1 MSKQMII
8 YWYTTRRQF
17 NDIEPGQTWCIGE
30 VDPSSLKYFGMST
43 ARAAETRVREELGKT
58 KDGARISFDDIE
70 DLEFDSFEFPNPN
83 NKEKGMDKDI
93 HAVLK
98 TMGCKQIATEW
109 FNTSPDEIKRVINH
123 LINGSPLG
131 GKYTLRKRQDDV
143 IKAFRHALDTKQK
156 KFGLF
161 AMPRFGKTIC
171 SFEMMNLLFELFPDK
186 KYIFFISAKLDAEQ
200 ALREDY
206 YKFDQSCNFKLCLY
220 DSDTKVT
227 VEDLQ
232 KNKYLFFA
240 SKQWFD
246 GKSLEEIRK
255 RFPCVNREDCAAV
268 FFDEAHFARMTN
280 NAQGTIQLL
289 NPSMQIDITGT
300 PFRLKA
306 NEDYDDNNSY
316 VYSVLDEYEDYE
328 NATNKDEFRLKN
340 PELVYITPKNEFFK
354 TDSSFG
360 EFFDSDGCKDS
371 IKEWVSKTFYGGQFN
386 IDGKTL
392 PITNAI
398 VVLPPR
404 RKYCDMFASAVNEL
418 VRDNKYAIKCTKTTT
433 KDNDDRDYIP
443 DNEQRFKEWNRMC
456 KNEPNCF
463 HLLVTIGKGLQ
474 AVSFPDCHAVIM
486 LNDITSPEQY
496 IQAAFRSKTPNGIKK
511 EAYVIDYN
519 KGRTLQIIDTF
530 IKNHLMVKACDA
542 NYKTEYLR
550 ALSRINIRDHELV
563 RQEYTFEEIF
573 QTFISSW
580 NIERITDSIDFDVA
594 KLLREIDLSE
604 IKLSDLQKPQQLSLQ
619 LTERGDDYEQQDPDD
634 PVPGTDDGGDGK
646 KHLAPDWLE
655 KHIEQLKSD
664 LIKYGYIPLGGK
676 EEDRIKDI
684 NPADI
689 ERRDMPVGRDEEL
702 QEVWSY
708 LGHDGDSDD
717 IYIDESGKSPS
728 TVRWKYVLNN
738 KFVSVR
744 GEESHGDGAADI
756 KKAKAFIN
764 AIIRYLPAYF
774 LVSGVPNDFDDFQN
788 RFGRQ
793 TVSEKH
799 VERKLFRDFIGL
811 GIDYRY
817 VFKILKACDA
827 GSREQIIAYCAD
839 KVAKCYQDGKLI
851 PEKVLE
857 LMWSYP
863 KDGSRPV
870 PKQLADIM
878 RNGKKFDIAVCGG
891 YWLTDETTRMYV
903 TDSFCEAEIMKL
915 LRPNCQTIYSNDIL
929 QTLEKHKETI
939 MKFKAFIMNPPY
951 GNLHLPILKSMT
963 EKIIDNGGKGVSLQ
977 PVRWLQDPLW
987 KYKPHSDA
995 NNYRESL
1002 ENRIK
1007 SIRIISNKDASALFA
1022 GAADITMNLGVFDL
1036 EKNTIFHYDA
1046 LSKEIFC
1053 VPDFSKTYQN
1063 IVWGKYDGK
1072 QQNYVPVKSIF
1083 SGRGEGNSIGVPELN
1098 RMLLYKTHYG
1108 YFKNGKSV
1116 DGLCREGASLEEA
1129 FRENKRATQ
1138 GNIYNW
1144 EIAIFD
1150 TGEEAK
1156 NFFEYLHLEAF
1167 KFFVMVTS
1175 TDQNPQTKYLPF
1187 ADDYTTPWTN
1197 ERFYEYF
1204 KISEEDQKK
1213 IAQIMEK
1220 YRKYDTKKG
1229 NL

>member
-171 SFEMMNLLFELFPDK
+171 SFEMMNLLFERFPDK

-354 TDSSFG
+354 TNSSFG

-433 KDNDDRDYIP
+433 KDNDDIDYIP

-604 IKLSDLQKPQQLSLQ
+604 IKLSDLQKPQQLTLQ
-619 LTERGDDYEQQDPDD
+619 LTERGDDYEPTEPEDPT
-634 PVPGTDDGGDGK
+634 PGTDDGGDGTK
-646 KHLAPDWLE
+646 YLPPDWLE

-664 LIKYGYIPLGGK
+664 LVKYGYIPLGGK

-839 KVAKCYQDGKLI
+839 KVAKCYRDGKLI

-857 LMWSYP
+857 LMWAYP

-878 RNGKKFDIAVCGG
+878 RSGKKFDIAVCGG

-915 LRPNCQTIYSNDIL
+915 LRPNCRTIYSNDIL

-951 GNLHLPILKSMT
+951 GNLHLPILKEMIKMIV
-963 EKIIDNGGKGVSLQ
+963 ENGGHGVSLQ
-977 PVRWLQDPLW
+977 PIRWAQDPLW
-987 KYKPHSDA
+987 KYKKTTDFAKYGEFIQKHLEDLKTYFAVDAGKIFKTNFSMDIGVYTLSQNPKYKLTQLYEDKLLEKILDKILSGTTISEKIELGQRTGLRVKVNNIQDNGFANNGVKKSHIGMYKTLLAEDGFVNGKDWTECIQKNRFAKEIGSPIPYSIRFDSLIDA
-995 NNYRESL
+995 NNFIDSTQTTFFQYL
-1002 ENRIK
+1002 LIK
-1007 SIRIISNKDASALFA
+1007 MHKD
-1022 GAADITMNLGVFDL
+1022 INMPN
-1036 EKNTIFHYDA
+1036 
-1046 LSKEIFC
+1046 
-1053 VPDFSKTYQN
+1053 Q
-1063 IVWGKYDGK
+1063 W
-1072 QQNYVPVKSIF
+1072 
-1083 SGRGEGNSIGVPELN
+1083 
-1098 RMLLYKTHYG
+1098 
-1108 YFKNGKSV
+1108 
-1116 DGLCREGASLEEA
+1116 
-1129 FRENKRATQ
+1129 
-1138 GNIYNW
+1138 
-1144 EIAIFD
+1144 
-1150 TGEEAK
+1150 
-1156 NFFEYLHLEAF
+1156 
-1167 KFFVMVTS
+1167 
-1175 TDQNPQTKYLPF
+1175 LPF
-1187 ADDYTTPWTN
+1187 MNDYSTPWTD
-1197 ERFYEYF
+1197 ERFNQF
-1204 KISEEDQKK
+1204 FCITSEEQEIIKK
-1213 IAQIMEK
+1213 TVNDA
-1220 YRKYDTKKG
+1220 RK
-1229 NL
+1229 

>member
-171 SFEMMNLLFELFPDK
+171 SFEMINLLFERFPDK

-604 IKLSDLQKPQQLSLQ
+604 IKLSDLQKPQQLTLQ
-619 LTERGDDYEQQDPDD
+619 LTERGDDYEPAEPEDPT
-634 PVPGTDDGGDGK
+634 PGTDDGGDGT
-646 KHLAPDWLE
+646 KHLPPDWLE
-655 KHIEQLKSD
+655 KHIELLKSD
-664 LIKYGYIPLGGK
+664 LVKYGYIPLGGK

-689 ERRDMPVGRDEEL
+689 ERRDMPVGRNEES

-857 LMWSYP
+857 LMWAYP

-915 LRPNCQTIYSNDIL
+915 LRPNCQVIYSNDIL

-939 MKFKAFIMNPPY
+939 MKFKSFIMNPPY
-951 GNLHLPILKSMT
+951 SGDMHLKILKQTIEFMK
-963 EKIIDNGGKGVSLQ
+963 EDKFVGISLQ
-977 PVRWLQDPLW
+977 PDFRKDYMADMKNSAYNGIKEFLSPYACDINEM
-987 KYKPHSDA
+987 S
-995 NNYRESL
+995 REQ
-1002 ENRIK
+1002 
-1007 SIRIISNKDASALFA
+1007 
-1022 GAADITMNLGVFDL
+1022 
-1036 EKNTIFHYDA
+1036 A
-1046 LSKEIFC
+1046 LS
-1053 VPDFSKTYQN
+1053 
-1063 IVWGKYDGK
+1063 
-1072 QQNYVPVKSIF
+1072 
-1083 SGRGEGNSIGVPELN
+1083 
-1098 RMLLYKTHYG
+1098 
-1108 YFKNGKSV
+1108 YFKNIQINEGLIIGLWAKNPTPVPLTVINKNVDILKKTLKYKSLKDV
-1116 DGLCREGASLEEA
+1116 VRKYANDRYFVPITIMQPTWAKRKNNILETYGILENGLTMDGQFYQDVR
-1129 FRENKRATQ
+1129 F
-1138 GNIYNW
+1138 YNSNVKKDRDLFGVP
-1144 EIAIFD
+1144 FD
-1150 TGEEAK
+1150 TLEQAK
-1156 NFFEYLHLEAF
+1156 NFAEYLDLLAF
-1167 KFFVMVTS
+1167 CFCVNVS
-1175 TDQNPQTKYLPF
+1175 HTKSRYQLQFLPF
-1187 ADDYTTPWTN
+1187 PEQGPSAFDTKWTN
-1197 ERFYEYF
+1197 ERFYDYF
-1204 KISEEDQKK
+1204 GISPEEQETINQTMKNITTND
-1213 IAQIMEK
+1213 
-1220 YRKYDTKKG
+1220 
-1229 NL
+1229 

>member
-1 MSKQMII
+1 
-8 YWYTTRRQF
+8 
-17 NDIEPGQTWCIGE
+17 
-30 VDPSSLKYFGMST
+30 
-43 ARAAETRVREELGKT
+43 
-58 KDGARISFDDIE
+58 
-70 DLEFDSFEFPNPN
+70 
-83 NKEKGMDKDI
+83 NKEKCMDKDI

-171 SFEMMNLLFELFPDK
+171 SFEMMNLLFERFPDK

-418 VRDNKYAIKCTKTTT
+418 VHDNKYAIKCTKTTT

-496 IQAAFRSKTPNGIKK
+496 IQAAFRSKTPNRIKK

-604 IKLSDLQKPQQLSLQ
+604 IKLSDLQKPQQLTLQ
-619 LTERGDDYEQQDPDD
+619 LTERGDDYEPAEPEDPT
-634 PVPGTDDGGDGK
+634 PGTDDGGDGT
-646 KHLAPDWLE
+646 KHLPPDWLE

-664 LIKYGYIPLGGK
+664 LVKYGYIPLGGK

-689 ERRDMPVGRDEEL
+689 ERRDMPVGRNEES

-839 KVAKCYQDGKLI
+839 KVAKCYQDDKLI

-857 LMWSYP
+857 LMWAYP

-878 RNGKKFDIAVCGG
+878 RNGKNFDIAVCGG

-903 TDSFCEAEIMKL
+903 TDGFCEAEIMKL
-915 LRPNCQTIYSNDIL
+915 LRPNCQVIYSNDIL

-951 GNLHLPILKSMT
+951 GKLHLPILQKMVET
-963 EKIIDNGGKGVSLQ
+963 VVENGGNGVSLQ
-977 PVRWLQDPLW
+977 PVRWLQDPLKEHKQGTDFLRYGNLFDGNIANITVIPSTECGKIFDATFTMDLGVYEMCQTNTFSLRDLCKNALLEKILKKITDLSFEHTTIKKKIEEERISGIRVKVNEIQDNGRAGNGGRKSYIGLYQTFLVKDGLIDGKDW
-987 KYKPHSDA
+987 TQFIQKNQHS
-995 NNYRESL
+995 RQ
-1002 ENRIK
+1002 
-1007 SIRIISNKDASALFA
+1007 A
-1022 GAADITMNLGVFDL
+1022 GAMLP
-1036 EKNTIFHYDA
+1036 Y
-1046 LSKEIFC
+1046 
-1053 VPDFSKTYQN
+1053 
-1063 IVWGKYDGK
+1063 
-1072 QQNYVPVKSIF
+1072 SIAF
-1083 SGRGEGNSIGVPELN
+1083 AN
-1098 RMLLYKTHYG
+1098 
-1108 YFKNGKSV
+1108 
-1116 DGLCREGASLEEA
+1116 EE
-1129 FRENKRATQ
+1129 T
-1138 GNIYNW
+1138 
-1144 EIAIFD
+1144 
-1150 TGEEAK
+1150 AK
-1156 NFFEYLHLEAF
+1156 NFIDSTKTCFFQYLLLKMHQDIH
-1167 KFFVMVTS
+1167 MPN
-1175 TDQNPQTKYLPF
+1175 QWLPF
-1187 ADDYTTPWTN
+1187 MNDYSEPWTD
-1197 ERFYEYF
+1197 ERFYAYF
-1204 KISEEDQKK
+1204 DITPDEQKIIKK
-1213 IAQIMEK
+1213 TVKDA
-1220 YRKYDTKKG
+1220 KK
-1229 NL
+1229 

>member
-143 IKAFRHALDTKQK
+143 IKAFRHTLDTKQK

-171 SFEMMNLLFELFPDK
+171 SFEMMNMLFERFPDK

-268 FFDEAHFARMTN
+268 FFDEAHFARMTS

-530 IKNHLMVKACDA
+530 IKNHLMIKACDA

-619 LTERGDDYEQQDPDD
+619 LTERGDDYEPTEPEDPT
-634 PVPGTDDGGDGK
+634 PGTDDGGDGV
-646 KHLAPDWLE
+646 KHLPPDWLE

-689 ERRDMPVGRDEEL
+689 ERRDMPVGRNEES

-903 TDSFCEAEIMKL
+903 TDGFCEAEIMKL
-915 LRPNCQTIYSNDIL
+915 LRPNCQIIYSNDIL
-929 QTLEKHKETI
+929 QTLEKNKETI

-951 GNLHLPILKSMT
+951 GNLHLPILKEMI
-963 EKIIDNGGKGVSLQ
+963 EMIVENGGHGVSLQ
-977 PVRWLQDPLW
+977 PVRWLQDPLV
-987 KYKPHSDA
+987 KYKKSTDFGRYNELLRHNLSDIQIYSSIEVGKLFDA
-995 NNYRESL
+995 VFTMDLGIYELNENSNYNL
-1002 ENRIK
+1002 DTLY
-1007 SIRIISNKDASALFA
+1007 KDIL
-1022 GAADITMNLGVFDL
+1022 L
-1036 EKNTIFHYDA
+1036 EKIIDTI
-1046 LSKEIFC
+1046 LSTDKQHTTIHAKMEKDKRMGIRVRVC
-1053 VPDFSKTYQN
+1053 DIQDNGRGGNGGRKSHIGLYRTQKIENGLV
-1063 IVWGKYDGK
+1063 DGK
-1072 QQNYVPVKSIF
+1072 DWTDCVQKNQCSRQVGAPIPYSIEFNSSNEADNFIQSTKTLFWQYLMLKMHRDINVP
-1083 SGRGEGNSIGVPELN
+1083 N
-1098 RMLLYKTHYG
+1098 
-1108 YFKNGKSV
+1108 
-1116 DGLCREGASLEEA
+1116 
-1129 FRENKRATQ
+1129 Q
-1138 GNIYNW
+1138 W
-1144 EIAIFD
+1144 
-1150 TGEEAK
+1150 
-1156 NFFEYLHLEAF
+1156 
-1167 KFFVMVTS
+1167 
-1175 TDQNPQTKYLPF
+1175 LPF
-1187 ADDYTTPWTN
+1187 MNDYSEPWTD
-1197 ERFYEYF
+1197 ERFYAYF
-1204 KISEEDQKK
+1204 DITPDEQKIIEQTVKDAKK
-1213 IAQIMEK
+1213 
-1220 YRKYDTKKG
+1220 
-1229 NL
+1229 

>member
-1 MSKQMII
+1 MII

-30 VDPSSLKYFGMST
+30 VDPSSMKYFGMST
-43 ARAAETRVREELGKT
+43 ARATEIRVREELGKV
-58 KDGARISFDDIE
+58 KDGAHISFDDIE

-93 HAVLK
+93 HAILK
-98 TMGCKQIATEW
+98 TIGCKQIATEW
-109 FNTSPDEIKRVINH
+109 FNTSPDEIKRVIKH
-123 LINGSPLG
+123 LIDGCPLG
-131 GKYTLRKRQDDV
+131 TKYELRKRQDDV
-143 IKAFRHALDTKQK
+143 IKAFRRALDTKQK

-171 SFEMMNLLFELFPDK
+171 SFEMMNLLFERFPDK

-246 GKSLEEIRK
+246 GKNLEEIRK

-300 PFRLKA
+300 PFRLKT

-316 VYSVLDEYEDYE
+316 VYSVLDEYDDYE

-542 NYKTEYLR
+542 NYKSEYLR
-550 ALSRINIRDHELV
+550 ALSRISIRDHELV

-580 NIERITDSIDFDVA
+580 NIERITDSIDFDLA

-604 IKLSDLQKPQQLSLQ
+604 IKLSDLQKPQQLTLQ
-619 LTERGDDYEQQDPDD
+619 LTERGEDYEPTETEEPTPD
-634 PVPGTDDGGDGK
+634 TEDGGNGQ
-646 KHLAPDWLE
+646 KHLPADWLE

-664 LIKYGYIPLGGK
+664 LVKYGYIPLGGK

-689 ERRDMPVGRDEEL
+689 ERRDMPVGKNEEL

-774 LVSGVPNDFDDFQN
+774 LVSGVPNDFDDLQN

-817 VFKILKACDA
+817 VFKILRACDA

-857 LMWSYP
+857 LMWAYP

-878 RNGKKFDIAVCGG
+878 RNDKNFDIAICGG
-891 YWLTDETTRMYV
+891 YWLTDDTTRMYI
-903 TDSFCEAEIMKL
+903 TDSFCEAEIMKK
-915 LRPNCQTIYSNDIL
+915 LRPNCQIIYSNDIL
-929 QTLEKHKETI
+929 QTLEKYRETI

-951 GNLHLPILKSMT
+951 SGDMHLKILKR
-963 EKIIDNGGKGVSLQ
+963 IIELMKENNFVGVSLQ
-977 PVRWLQDPLW
+977 PDFRKDYMADLKNSAYNVMKEFLSP
-987 KYKPHSDA
+987 YACNISEIS
-995 NNYRESL
+995 REL
-1002 ENRIK
+1002 
-1007 SIRIISNKDASALFA
+1007 
-1022 GAADITMNLGVFDL
+1022 
-1036 EKNTIFHYDA
+1036 A
-1046 LSKEIFC
+1046 LS
-1053 VPDFSKTYQN
+1053 
-1063 IVWGKYDGK
+1063 
-1072 QQNYVPVKSIF
+1072 
-1083 SGRGEGNSIGVPELN
+1083 
-1098 RMLLYKTHYG
+1098 
-1108 YFKNGKSV
+1108 YFKNIQINEGLIIGLWERNANPIPLTIINRNVNILKKTLKYKTLKDV
-1116 DGLCREGASLEEA
+1116 VRKYTDEKYFVPITIMQPTWAKRKNYILENYGILENGFTLDGRFYQDARFYNS
-1129 FRENKRATQ
+1129 
-1138 GNIYNW
+1138 NIKKDRDLFGVP
-1144 EIAIFD
+1144 FD
-1150 TGEEAK
+1150 TLEQAK
-1156 NFFEYLHLEAF
+1156 NFADYLNLSAF
-1167 KFFVMVTS
+1167 CFCVNVS
-1175 TDQNPQTKYLPF
+1175 HTKSRYQLQFLPF
-1187 ADDYTTPWTN
+1187 PKEGVSAFNTKWTN

-1204 KISEEDQKK
+1204 GINSEEQEIIKQTMNGGASND
-1213 IAQIMEK
+1213 
-1220 YRKYDTKKG
+1220 
-1229 NL
+1229 

>member
-171 SFEMMNLLFELFPDK
+171 SFEMMNLLFERFPDK

-268 FFDEAHFARMTN
+268 FFDEAHFARMTS

-456 KNEPNCF
+456 KNKPNCF

-604 IKLSDLQKPQQLSLQ
+604 IKLSDLQKPQQLTLQ
-619 LTERGDDYEQQDPDD
+619 LTERGDDYEPTELEDPT
-634 PVPGTDDGGDGK
+634 PGTDDGGDGT
-646 KHLAPDWLE
+646 KHLPPDWLE

-664 LIKYGYIPLGGK
+664 LVKYGYIPLGGK

-903 TDSFCEAEIMKL
+903 TDGFCEAEIMKL
-915 LRPNCQTIYSNDIL
+915 LRPNCQIIYSNDIL
-929 QTLEKHKETI
+929 QTLEKNKETI

-951 GNLHLPILKSMT
+951 GNLHLPILKEMI
-963 EKIIDNGGKGVSLQ
+963 EMIVENGGHGVSLQ
-977 PVRWLQDPLW
+977 PVRWLQDPLV
-987 KYKPHSDA
+987 KYKKSTDFSRYNEVLKNSLA
-995 NNYRESL
+995 DIQIYSSTEVGRMFEAVFTMDLGIYEFSKGSNYNLDKLYKDPLL
-1002 ENRIK
+1002 EKIVDTILSTDKQHTTIHAKMEKDKRMGIRVRVCDIQDNGRGGNGGRKSHIGLYRTQRIENGLVDGKDWTDCVQKNQCSRQSGAPIPYSIEFNSINEADNFIK
-1007 SIRIISNKDASALFA
+1007 STK
-1022 GAADITMNLGVFDL
+1022 
-1036 EKNTIFHYDA
+1036 TIFWQYLMLKMHRD
-1046 LSKEIFC
+1046 IN
-1053 VPDFSKTYQN
+1053 VPNQ
-1063 IVWGKYDGK
+1063 W
-1072 QQNYVPVKSIF
+1072 
-1083 SGRGEGNSIGVPELN
+1083 
-1098 RMLLYKTHYG
+1098 
-1108 YFKNGKSV
+1108 
-1116 DGLCREGASLEEA
+1116 
-1129 FRENKRATQ
+1129 
-1138 GNIYNW
+1138 
-1144 EIAIFD
+1144 
-1150 TGEEAK
+1150 
-1156 NFFEYLHLEAF
+1156 
-1167 KFFVMVTS
+1167 
-1175 TDQNPQTKYLPF
+1175 LPF
-1187 ADDYTTPWTN
+1187 MNDYSEPWTD
-1197 ERFYEYF
+1197 ERFYAYF
-1204 KISEEDQKK
+1204 DITPDEQKIIEETVKDAKK
-1213 IAQIMEK
+1213 
-1220 YRKYDTKKG
+1220 
-1229 NL
+1229 

>member
-171 SFEMMNLLFELFPDK
+171 SFEMMNLLFERFPDK

-268 FFDEAHFARMTN
+268 FFDEAHFARMTS

-604 IKLSDLQKPQQLSLQ
+604 IKLSDLQKPQQLTLQ
-619 LTERGDDYEQQDPDD
+619 LTERGDDYEPTEPEDPT
-634 PVPGTDDGGDGK
+634 PGTDDGGDGA
-646 KHLAPDWLE
+646 KHLPPDWLE

-664 LIKYGYIPLGGK
+664 LVKYGYIPLGGK

-689 ERRDMPVGRDEEL
+689 ERRDMPVGRNEES

-857 LMWSYP
+857 LMWAYP

-878 RNGKKFDIAVCGG
+878 RNGKNFDIAVCGG

-903 TDSFCEAEIMKL
+903 TDGFCEAEIMKL
-915 LRPNCQTIYSNDIL
+915 LRPNCQVIYSNDIL

-951 GNLHLPILKSMT
+951 GNLHLPILKRMVET
-963 EKIIDNGGKGVSLQ
+963 IVDNGGHGVSLQ
-977 PVRWLQDPLW
+977 PVDWIADTAW
-987 KYKPHSDA
+987 KYKKNSAANKYRDVFEKCLEKIDYISAADA
-995 NNYRESL
+995 TKIFNSNTTFAENLGIFILSQECRFDYESYLDPIIDKVL
-1002 ENRIK
+1002 EKISTGEIPNLQSVIEEDKKDGIRVKVNRVQSNGVTDTGRRNFIGRYQTLIAIDGNVNGRDWTECVQK
-1007 SIRIISNKDASALFA
+1007 NKNSRDIGATIPYSIRF
-1022 GAADITMNLGVFDL
+1022 
-1036 EKNTIFHYDA
+1036 NTI
-1046 LSKEIFC
+1046 
-1053 VPDFSKTYQN
+1053 
-1063 IVWGKYDGK
+1063 
-1072 QQNYVPVKSIF
+1072 
-1083 SGRGEGNSIGVPELN
+1083 
-1098 RMLLYKTHYG
+1098 
-1108 YFKNGKSV
+1108 
-1116 DGLCREGASLEEA
+1116 
-1129 FRENKRATQ
+1129 
-1138 GNIYNW
+1138 
-1144 EIAIFD
+1144 
-1150 TGEEAK
+1150 EEAK
-1156 NFFEYLHLEAF
+1156 NFVSSLSTSFWVYLMLKLHLGLD
-1167 KFFVMVTS
+1167 VPNR
-1175 TDQNPQTKYLPF
+1175 QLPF
-1187 ADDYTTPWTN
+1187 MKDYSTPWTS
-1197 ERFYEYF
+1197 ERFYECF
-1204 KISEEDQKK
+1204 GITSEEQTIIEKTVVEAKK
-1213 IAQIMEK
+1213 Q
-1220 YRKYDTKKG
+1220 
-1229 NL
+1229 

>member
-143 IKAFRHALDTKQK
+143 IKVFRHALDTKQK

-171 SFEMMNLLFELFPDK
+171 SFEMMNLLFERFPDK

-268 FFDEAHFARMTN
+268 FFDEAHFARMTS

-433 KDNDDRDYIP
+433 KDNDDRNYIP

-604 IKLSDLQKPQQLSLQ
+604 IKLSGCLRKVLCLGHTHKGLKLFQIHRFPTLSLS
-619 LTERGDDYEQQDPDD
+619 
-634 PVPGTDDGGDGK
+634 
-646 KHLAPDWLE
+646 AP
-655 KHIEQLKSD
+655 S
-664 LIKYGYIPLGGK
+664 
-676 EEDRIKDI
+676 
-684 NPADI
+684 
-689 ERRDMPVGRDEEL
+689 
-702 QEVWSY
+702 
-708 LGHDGDSDD
+708 
-717 IYIDESGKSPS
+717 
-728 TVRWKYVLNN
+728 
-738 KFVSVR
+738 
-744 GEESHGDGAADI
+744 
-756 KKAKAFIN
+756 
-764 AIIRYLPAYF
+764 F
-774 LVSGVPNDFDDFQN
+774 LVIPVRSVYSSTCFAHLRLVPNISLTSD
-788 RFGRQ
+788 
-793 TVSEKH
+793 TVIFPFSL
-799 VERKLFRDFIGL
+799 RTLR
-811 GIDYRY
+811 
-817 VFKILKACDA
+817 
-827 GSREQIIAYCAD
+827 
-839 KVAKCYQDGKLI
+839 I
-851 PEKVLE
+851 PR
-857 LMWSYP
+857 SI
-863 KDGSRPV
+863 S
-870 PKQLADIM
+870 
-878 RNGKKFDIAVCGG
+878 
-891 YWLTDETTRMYV
+891 LT
-903 TDSFCEAEIMKL
+903 S
-915 LRPNCQTIYSNDIL
+915 
-929 QTLEKHKETI
+929 
-939 MKFKAFIMNPPY
+939 
-951 GNLHLPILKSMT
+951 
-963 EKIIDNGGKGVSLQ
+963 
-977 PVRWLQDPLW
+977 
-987 KYKPHSDA
+987 
-995 NNYRESL
+995 
-1002 ENRIK
+1002 
-1007 SIRIISNKDASALFA
+1007 
-1022 GAADITMNLGVFDL
+1022 
-1036 EKNTIFHYDA
+1036 
-1046 LSKEIFC
+1046 
-1053 VPDFSKTYQN
+1053 
-1063 IVWGKYDGK
+1063 
-1072 QQNYVPVKSIF
+1072 
-1083 SGRGEGNSIGVPELN
+1083 SGRA
-1098 RMLLYKTHYG
+1098 KTP
-1108 YFKNGKSV
+1108 
-1116 DGLCREGASLEEA
+1116 AWSL
-1129 FRENKRATQ
+1129 
-1138 GNIYNW
+1138 G
-1144 EIAIFD
+1144 
-1150 TGEEAK
+1150 
-1156 NFFEYLHLEAF
+1156 
-1167 KFFVMVTS
+1167 S
-1175 TDQNPQTKYLPF
+1175 
-1187 ADDYTTPWTN
+1187 
-1197 ERFYEYF
+1197 
-1204 KISEEDQKK
+1204 
-1213 IAQIMEK
+1213 
-1220 YRKYDTKKG
+1220 
-1229 NL
+1229 